1 MNVYS
6 GWPLYSNWSMPVSGR
21 VNDVH
26 GDGSAPA
33 GAITGGH
40 AWRQPLVGA
49 ALGTPVQIDVSTE
62 SPVWVYTGSCAGFT
76 KVGTPLI
83 MAVAKGTLTAGA
95 GVAAGDADGVGVAD
109 GVAVAEGV
117 GVADGVAVAVGNAVT
132 AGVADEPVG
141 TEGYRFVDP
150 VQAASA
156 VTIALAPRETKSR
169 VAIDYTLRKQ

>member
-1 MNVYS
+1 
-6 GWPLYSNWSMPVSGR
+6 
-21 VNDVH
+21 
-26 GDGSAPA
+26 
-33 GAITGGH
+33 
-40 AWRQPLVGA
+40 
-49 ALGTPVQIDVSTE
+49 
-62 SPVWVYTGSCAGFT
+62 
-76 KVGTPLI
+76 

-117 GVADGVAVAVGNAVT
+117 GVADGVAVAVGTAVT
-132 AGVADEPVG
+132 AGVADDPVG

-169 VAIDYTLRKQ
+169 VAIDTPSENSEQLSSCQGVVKKPLGPWPTASETLQKYRCQNEDGPHQNGFGVGHLRTSRLR